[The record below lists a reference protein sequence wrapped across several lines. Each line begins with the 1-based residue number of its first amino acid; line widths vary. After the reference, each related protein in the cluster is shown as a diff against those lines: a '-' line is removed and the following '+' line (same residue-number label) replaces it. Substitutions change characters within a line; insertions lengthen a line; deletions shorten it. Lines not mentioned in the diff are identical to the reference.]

1 MTSRTLGIVGIRLI
15 GLMAV
20 VQAVQSSPTL
30 LGFLVFAFASNVEGS
45 PEPTSPLSY
54 LPGILWILVLL
65 AVGVSIIAYARPI
78 GERLFPE
85 QETVAWSIRSEEL
98 RVVLFSAVGALI
110 LIEALPLVLRDAVTL
125 VVMSR
130 QGFEPA
136 GGWGESGLQLAEA
149 MVRTILGLFLLLGGR
164 QIGALVRHLRRLGTS
179 KGEPGQE

>member
-15 GLMAV
+15 GLMAI
-20 VQAVQSSPTL
+20 VQAVQSSPTV
-30 LGFLVFAFASNVEGS
+30 LGFLAFTFSSNFEGA
-45 PEPTSPLSY
+45 PEQTSLLSY

-65 AVGVSIIAYARPI
+65 AVGITIIAYARQI

-85 QETVAWSIRSEEL
+85 EEAVAWSIGAEEL

-125 VVMSR
+125 AVMSR
-130 QGFEPA
+130 EGFEPA
-136 GGWGESGLQLAEA
+136 GGWGESGLRLAEA

-179 KGEPGQE
+179 KGEPGRD